1 MDVESGGVEWVII
14 GIGVN
19 CFPPRGGFPAPLD
32 QTATAVW
39 QTPQMQ
45 RNALAAALIN
55 EIAEQVLQLEQKNGS
70 YDVYL
75 EEYRRRSY
83 LTGRPVRVYAA
94 QPYDAICMGIDEN
107 GGLVVRCENGES
119 KTVIAGDVSV
129 RAAEKEK
136 EQDG

>member
-1 MDVESGGVEWVII
+1 MYDPDME
-14 GIGVN
+14 
-19 CFPPRGGFPAPLD
+19 
-32 QTATAVW
+32 
-39 QTPQMQ
+39 
-45 RNALAAALIN
+45 AAALIN